1 MAIDLAPE
9 LLDILAC
16 PNCHGSLAV
25 DHDRDELVCLAAD
38 CGLAY
43 PVRQG
48 IPVLLIDEARRPGP
62 DLPLGSASSA
72 ASASPPESTTSTQS
86 AAGTSAASGST
97 AGRTVPPASCLG
109 TSAAER
115 LERLGTGHRRPAR
128 RPRTATSVPERCST
142 TPGWKTSRRC
152 AVPTSVC
159 AGSPRRARGCGVRSA
174 RPRSPCCRSVQLD
187 RPAGGDRGRQRGPV
201 HPGDAGAG
209 LPGPVRR
216 LARVRSARL
225 GRRPRSRGGDGQ

>member
-72 ASASPPESTTSTQS
+72 GSASPPESTTSTQS
-86 AAGTSAASGST
+86 AASTTAASSST
-97 AGRTVPPASCLG
+97 AGSAGPAGETASG
-109 TSAAER
+109 QSAA
-115 LERLGTGHRRPAR
+115 P
-128 RPRTATSVPERCST
+128 
-142 TPGWKTSRRC
+142 
-152 AVPTSVC
+152 
-159 AGSPRRARGCGVRSA
+159 AGSNGSAPDTEGPGAATDGDERS
-174 RPRSPCCRSVQLD
+174 
-187 RPAGGDRGRQRGPV
+187 
-201 HPGDAGAG
+201 
-209 LPGPVRR
+209 
-216 LARVRSARL
+216 
-225 GRRPRSRGGDGQ
+225 

>member
-72 ASASPPESTTSTQS
+72 ASASPAEPAT
-86 AAGTSAASGST
+86 GTSAVSTATADTNGST
-97 AGRTVPPASCLG
+97 SGPATG
-109 TSAAER
+109 GSAADGDER
-115 LERLGTGHRRPAR
+115 
-128 RPRTATSVPERCST
+128 S
-142 TPGWKTSRRC
+142 
-152 AVPTSVC
+152 
-159 AGSPRRARGCGVRSA
+159 
-174 RPRSPCCRSVQLD
+174 
-187 RPAGGDRGRQRGPV
+187 
-201 HPGDAGAG
+201 
-209 LPGPVRR
+209 
-216 LARVRSARL
+216 
-225 GRRPRSRGGDGQ
+225 

>member
-62 DLPLGSASSA
+62 DLPTGSASSA
-72 ASASPPESTTSTQS
+72 ASAAGASTGVSASEPQTGSS
-86 AAGTSAASGST
+86 AAGARTSASAAGAGTGASAADPRTAASAAEPSGGPAGHDAASGPT
-97 AGRTVPPASCLG
+97 TGASASDG
-109 TSAAER
+109 DER
-115 LERLGTGHRRPAR
+115 P
-128 RPRTATSVPERCST
+128 
-142 TPGWKTSRRC
+142 
-152 AVPTSVC
+152 
-159 AGSPRRARGCGVRSA
+159 
-174 RPRSPCCRSVQLD
+174 
-187 RPAGGDRGRQRGPV
+187 
-201 HPGDAGAG
+201 
-209 LPGPVRR
+209 
-216 LARVRSARL
+216 
-225 GRRPRSRGGDGQ
+225 

>member
-72 ASASPPESTTSTQS
+72 SSASSVEASSAPSGSADAGSADVSTAGTSASAQSVSAQSASTDAASTQS
-86 AAGTSAASGST
+86 ASNGSAPGSAS
-97 AGRTVPPASCLG
+97 
-109 TSAAER
+109 
-115 LERLGTGHRRPAR
+115 
-128 RPRTATSVPERCST
+128 
-142 TPGWKTSRRC
+142 
-152 AVPTSVC
+152 
-159 AGSPRRARGCGVRSA
+159 AGSADGDERS
-174 RPRSPCCRSVQLD
+174 
-187 RPAGGDRGRQRGPV
+187 
-201 HPGDAGAG
+201 
-209 LPGPVRR
+209 
-216 LARVRSARL
+216 
-225 GRRPRSRGGDGQ
+225 

>member
-62 DLPLGSASSA
+62 DLPAGSASSA
-72 ASASPPESTTSTQS
+72 ASAADLSTGSS
-86 AAGTSAASGST
+86 AADPRTGASATDPRTGASAADPQTAASATEPQSSSGAAGSGS
-97 AGRTVPPASCLG
+97 AS
-109 TSAAER
+109 
-115 LERLGTGHRRPAR
+115 
-128 RPRTATSVPERCST
+128 
-142 TPGWKTSRRC
+142 
-152 AVPTSVC
+152 
-159 AGSPRRARGCGVRSA
+159 
-174 RPRSPCCRSVQLD
+174 
-187 RPAGGDRGRQRGPV
+187 GPV
-201 HPGDAGAG
+201 TGASATDGDE
-209 LPGPVRR
+209 
-216 LARVRSARL
+216 RS
-225 GRRPRSRGGDGQ
+225 

>member
-62 DLPLGSASSA
+62 DLPTGSASSA
-72 ASASPPESTTSTQS
+72 ESANPPHSTTSTP
-86 AAGTSAASGST
+86 SAASGST
-97 AGRTVPPASCLG
+97 AG
-109 TSAAER
+109 SA
-115 LERLGTGHRRPAR
+115 
-128 RPRTATSVPERCST
+128 
-142 TPGWKTSRRC
+142 
-152 AVPTSVC
+152 
-159 AGSPRRARGCGVRSA
+159 
-174 RPRSPCCRSVQLD
+174 
-187 RPAGGDRGRQRGPV
+187 
-201 HPGDAGAG
+201 GDAGSTASGPTAAG
-209 LPGPVRR
+209 AGSNGSAPDTDSAGS
-216 LARVRSARL
+216 AADGDERS
-225 GRRPRSRGGDGQ
+225 

>member
-62 DLPLGSASSA
+62 DLPAGSAASPTSAGAGVASASAGAGGTGASASSA
-72 ASASPPESTTSTQS
+72 PGSAP
-86 AAGTSAASGST
+86 AAGESAQETDGD
-97 AGRTVPPASCLG
+97 
-109 TSAAER
+109 ER
-115 LERLGTGHRRPAR
+115 A
-128 RPRTATSVPERCST
+128 
-142 TPGWKTSRRC
+142 
-152 AVPTSVC
+152 
-159 AGSPRRARGCGVRSA
+159 
-174 RPRSPCCRSVQLD
+174 
-187 RPAGGDRGRQRGPV
+187 
-201 HPGDAGAG
+201 
-209 LPGPVRR
+209 
-216 LARVRSARL
+216 
-225 GRRPRSRGGDGQ
+225 

>member
-62 DLPLGSASSA
+62 DLPGSAASA
-72 ASASPPESTTSTQS
+72 ASASPVDS
-86 AAGTSAASGST
+86 AAPVDPSAGSAGAVDSTATAASAADVGPSTNGSAT
-97 AGRTVPPASCLG
+97 GPATG
-109 TSAAER
+109 ASAAD
-115 LERLGTGHRRPAR
+115 
-128 RPRTATSVPERCST
+128 PER
-142 TPGWKTSRRC
+142 P
-152 AVPTSVC
+152 
-159 AGSPRRARGCGVRSA
+159 
-174 RPRSPCCRSVQLD
+174 
-187 RPAGGDRGRQRGPV
+187 
-201 HPGDAGAG
+201 
-209 LPGPVRR
+209 
-216 LARVRSARL
+216 
-225 GRRPRSRGGDGQ
+225 

>member
-62 DLPLGSASSA
+62 DLTTSASSASSA
-72 ASASPPESTTSTQS
+72 ADLSGSEASGSEAS
-86 AAGTSAASGST
+86 GSAASG
-97 AGRTVPPASCLG
+97 
-109 TSAAER
+109 
-115 LERLGTGHRRPAR
+115 
-128 RPRTATSVPERCST
+128 
-142 TPGWKTSRRC
+142 
-152 AVPTSVC
+152 
-159 AGSPRRARGCGVRSA
+159 
-174 RPRSPCCRSVQLD
+174 
-187 RPAGGDRGRQRGPV
+187 
-201 HPGDAGAG
+201 PGDE
-209 LPGPVRR
+209 
-216 LARVRSARL
+216 RS
-225 GRRPRSRGGDGQ
+225 